1 MTSPP
6 PNRFL
11 AKTFVPLQGNPW
23 VEVSALAAKMAA
35 EPGGVCNLGQGMTD
49 MMAPAVLR
57 DAMKEVMSREDYK
70 LHQYTRS
77 AGHPRLVEALAK
89 FYSSPLKREL
99 DAYEEI
105 MTSIGADNALACCF
119 MGFLERGDE
128 VIVIE
133 PSYDAYRGMV
143 TVPGGIPVFVPLRK
157 KEGLE
162 DADEER
168 CSDWVLDEEEFRS
181 KLSDKTKMV
190 VVNTP
195 QNPFGKV
202 YSEKELRFIAE
213 IAVERDL
220 LVINDCVYEHLVYD
234 SQPLPRIATL
244 PGM

>member
-1 MTSPP
+1 MSSPP

-11 AKTFVPLQGNPW
+11 SKTFVPMQANPW
-23 VEVSALAAKMAA
+23 VTISSLAAKMAA
-35 EPGGVCNLGQGMTD
+35 EPGGVCNLGQGVSD

-57 DAMKEVMSREDYK
+57 EAMKEVMTRDDYT
-70 LHQYTRS
+70 LHQYARS

-89 FYSSPLKREL
+89 FYGGPLNREL
-99 DAYEEI
+99 DPYSNVL
-105 MTSIGADNALACCF
+105 TTIGADNALACSF

-133 PSYDAYRGMV
+133 PSYDVYRGMV
-143 TVPGGIPVFVPLRK
+143 SVPGGVPVFVPLRRRT
-157 KEGLE
+157 G
-162 DADEER
+162 DFVQEER
-168 CSDWVLDEEEFRS
+168 SSDWVLDEEEFRS
-181 KLSDKTKMV
+181 KLTAKTKAI

-202 YSEKELRFIAE
+202 YSEEELRFIAD

-220 LVINDCVYEHLVYD
+220 LVINDCVYEHLVYGD
-234 SQPLPRIATL
+234 QPLPRIANL

>member
-1 MTSPP
+1 MSAVP

-11 AKTFVPLQGNPW
+11 AKTFVPLQVNPW
-23 VEVSALAAKMAA
+23 IHVSTLAAKMAA
-35 EPGGVCNLGQGMTD
+35 EPGGVCNLGQGLTD
-49 MMAPAVLR
+49 MMAPPVLR
-57 DAMKEVMSREDYK
+57 DAMKEVMARDDYK

-89 FYSSPLKREL
+89 FYSTPLKREL

-105 MTSIGADNALACCF
+105 MTSMGADNALACCF

-133 PSYDAYRGMV
+133 PSYDCYRGQV
-143 TVPGGIPVFVPLRK
+143 TVPGGVPVFVPLRK
-157 KEGLE
+157 KPGRE

-168 CSDWVLDEEEFRS
+168 CSEWVIDEDEFRS
-181 KLSDKTKMV
+181 KLSEKTKII

-202 YSEKELRFIAE
+202 YSEQELRFIAQ

-220 LVINDCVYEHLVYD
+220 LVVNDCVYEHLVYGPM
-234 SQPLPRIATL
+234 PLPRIATL